1 MRLNHFSYITGQ
13 QKIVDAGNFY
23 AFFVAWL
30 LWHFVMLQGLTILFF
45 AVVLLTCIQVIFTRF
60 DYEILTLLVGRCRLL

>member
-1 MRLNHFSYITGQ
+1 MGLNHFSYITGQ

-30 LWHFVMLQGLTILFF
+30 LWHFVLLQGLTISFF
-45 AVVLLTCIQVIFTRF
+45 VVVLLTCIQIIFTRF